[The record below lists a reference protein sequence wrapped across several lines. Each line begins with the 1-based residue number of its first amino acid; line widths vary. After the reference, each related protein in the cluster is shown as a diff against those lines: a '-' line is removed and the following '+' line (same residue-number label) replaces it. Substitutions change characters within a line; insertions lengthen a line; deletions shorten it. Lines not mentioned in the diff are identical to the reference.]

1 MLPGLTDCVFVL
13 QHNHCLGKGPWEG
26 CFWTHHQAVP
36 FCPRVYRQ
44 RQLWHLQRLWEDLGW
59 GPEGSDR
66 DEERRRP
73 AGGPTGFRKPSRH
86 SAKGRHYRIQNHLN
100 YSCQLID
107 YSIICIFHVLYICIV
122 WCIACPLSLLNLIF
136 QVLEILGKK
145 FPLVENSKGYKV
157 LPPYIRVIQGD
168 GVDINTLQEV
178 CMLSSSWLYAIWI

>member
-1 MLPGLTDCVFVL
+1 ML

-36 FCPRVYRQ
+36 LCPRVYRQ
-44 RQLWHLQRLWEDLGW
+44 RQLRHLQRLWEDLG
-59 GPEGSDR
+59 GRSEESDR

-73 AGGPTGFRKPSRH
+73 AGGPTRFRKPSRH
-86 SAKGRHYRIQNHLN
+86 SAKGRHSHDQTHSFSCVPIYLSMCRATSILFWRYRIFVHIK
-100 YSCQLID
+100 S
-107 YSIICIFHVLYICIV
+107 
-122 WCIACPLSLLNLIF
+122 LSLCLIF

-145 FPLVENSKGYKV
+145 FHPTENSKGYKV

-178 CMLSSSWLYAIWI
+178 CTSSTCHTAFYISS

>member
-1 MLPGLTDCVFVL
+1 MSFSVLMLPGLTDCVFVL

-36 FCPRVYRQ
+36 FCPRVDRQ

-86 SAKGRHYRIQNHLN
+86 SAKGRHCCIKSHIN
-100 YSCQLID
+100 CGWQLIN
-107 YSIICIFHVLYICIV
+107 YALILYFF
-122 WCIACPLSLLNLIF
+122 LSDFISNVYF
-136 QVLEILGKK
+136 V
-145 FPLVENSKGYKV
+145 SKYMHS
-157 LPPYIRVIQGD
+157 VIHSMF
-168 GVDINTLQEV
+168 T
-178 CMLSSSWLYAIWI
+178 